1 MSDIQV
7 EVSELH
13 AHAKNVDS
21 IADQVANC
29 AKTAQGIDFGLDT
42 FGVVGQAFA
51 AFIKPNSQ
59 QQAAILNSAVD
70 AVRGVSKNL
79 GATADI
85 YEQTDSDNAD
95 LFGSIEGGL

>member
-13 AHAKNVDS
+13 THAKNVDA
-21 IADQVANC
+21 IADQVDNC
-29 AKTAQGIDFGLDT
+29 AKTAQGIDFGIDT
-42 FGVVGQAFA
+42 FGVIGQAFA

-59 QQAAILNSAVD
+59 QQAASLSSAVD
-70 AVRGVSKNL
+70 AVRGVSQNL
-79 GATADI
+79 DATADL

-95 LFGSIEGGL
+95 LFGAIEGGQ

>member
-1 MSDIQV
+1 VSDIQV

-13 AHAKNVDS
+13 THAKNVDA
-21 IADQVANC
+21 IADQVDNC
-29 AKTAQGIDFGLDT
+29 AKTAQGIDFGIDT
-42 FGVVGQAFA
+42 FGVIGQAFA

-59 QQAAILNSAVD
+59 QQAASLSSAVD

-79 GATADI
+79 DATADL

-95 LFGSIEGGL
+95 LFGAIEGGQ

>member
-1 MSDIQV
+1 MSDIEV

-13 AHAKNVDS
+13 THAKNVDS
-21 IADQVANC
+21 IAEQVANC

-42 FGVVGQAFA
+42 FGVVGQVFA

-59 QQAAILNSAVD
+59 QQAANLNSAVD

-79 GATADI
+79 DATADI
-85 YEQTDSDNAD
+85 YEQSDSDNAD
-95 LFGSIEGGL
+95 LFSGIEGGL

>member
-1 MSDIQV
+1 VSDIEV

-13 AHAKNVDS
+13 THAKNVDS

-29 AKTAQGIDFGLDT
+29 AKTAQGIDFGPDT
-42 FGVVGQAFA
+42 FGIVGQAFA

-59 QQAAILNSAVD
+59 QQAANLNSAVE

-79 GATADI
+79 DATADL

-95 LFGSIEGGL
+95 LFSDIQGDR

>member
-13 AHAKNVDS
+13 AHAKNVDAL
-21 IADQVANC
+21 ADQVANC
-29 AKTAQGIDFGLDT
+29 AQTAKGIDFGLDT
-42 FGVVGQAFA
+42 FGVIGQAFA

-59 QQAAILNSAVD
+59 AQAANLDSAVE
-70 AVRGVSKNL
+70 AVRDVSKNL
-79 GATADI
+79 DATADL

-95 LFGSIEGGL
+95 LFGGIEGGM